1 MADTKPIY
9 YTPAVGTKGSFSFQ
23 EPFDSILFSNQEYE
37 VKSIRSLKEL
47 YDSEEDPYTNI
58 YSANN
63 LTEDDFKTDLDNNI
77 PIIVL
82 ANDANQYYYVPAT
95 KLSSL
100 PKLTGVKYQ
109 EIMLAI
115 NLGYLPVDIDA
126 TAVKSDIET
135 AVSEKLGVT
144 STIEVLKTSA
154 IQLVDESKDEEY
166 TKLRKQ
172 KMNTDTWKTKY
183 KKLEVLYNDAMA
195 QLNLLHTCIEEHGTL
210 NNINTTTS
218 VTD

>member
-23 EPFDSILFSNQEYE
+23 SPFDSILFSNQEYE

-58 YSANN
+58 YAANN
-63 LTEDDFKTDLDNNI
+63 LTEQDFETDLNNDI

-109 EIMLAI
+109 EVMLAI
-115 NLGYLPVDIDA
+115 NLGYLPVDTDI
-126 TAVKSDIET
+126 TSTKMDIESV
-135 AVSEKLGVT
+135 VSEKIGVK
-144 STIEVLKTSA
+144 SNMEIIKTSA
-154 IQLVDESKDEEY
+154 VQLVDEAKDVEY
-166 TKLRKQ
+166 TKLREAN
-172 KMNTDTWKTKY
+172 MNKDTWRTKY
-183 KKLEVLYNDAMA
+183 KKLESKYNDALA
-195 QLNLLHTCIEEHGTL
+195 QLELLHTCIEKHGTL
-210 NNINTTTS
+210 
-218 VTD
+218 D

>member
-23 EPFDSILFSNQEYE
+23 SPFDSILFSNQEYE

-58 YSANN
+58 YAANN
-63 LTEDDFKTDLDNNI
+63 LTEQDFETDLNNDI

-109 EIMLAI
+109 EVMLAI
-115 NLGYLPVDIDA
+115 NLGYLPVDTDI
-126 TAVKSDIET
+126 TSTKMDIESV
-135 AVSEKLGVT
+135 VSEKIGVK
-144 STIEVLKTSA
+144 SNMEIIKTSA
-154 IQLVDESKDEEY
+154 IQLVDEAKDVEY
-166 TKLRKQ
+166 TKLREAN
-172 KMNTDTWKTKY
+172 MNKDTWRTKY
-183 KKLEVLYNDAMA
+183 KKLESKYNDALA
-195 QLNLLHTCIEEHGTL
+195 QLELLHTCIEKHGTL
-210 NNINTTTS
+210 
-218 VTD
+218 D

>member
-9 YTPAVGTKGSFSFQ
+9 YVPAVGTKGAFSFQ
-23 EPFDSILFSNQEYE
+23 SPFDSILFSNQEYE

-47 YDSEEDPYTNI
+47 YDSEEDPFTNI

-63 LTEDDFKTDLDNNI
+63 LTEEEFKTDLDNNI

-109 EIMLAI
+109 EVMLAI
-115 NLGYLPVDIDA
+115 NLGYLPIDTDT
-126 TAVKSDIET
+126 TAVKADIET
-135 AVSEKLGVT
+135 VVSEKIGVS
-144 STIEVLKTSA
+144 STIEIIKTSA
-154 IQLVDESKDEEY
+154 VQLVDEAQDTEY
-166 TKLRKQ
+166 NKLRQQ

-183 KKLEVLYNDAMA
+183 KKLEQKYTEALA
-195 QLNLLHTCIEEHGTL
+195 QLELLHTCIEQHGTL
-210 NNINTTTS
+210 TNMKN
-218 VTD
+218 

>member
-23 EPFDSILFSNQEYE
+23 EPFNSILFSNQEYE

-63 LTEDDFKTDLDNNI
+63 LTEDDFQTDLNNNI

-109 EIMLAI
+109 EVMLAI
-115 NLGYLPVDIDA
+115 NLGYLPIDTDT
-126 TAVKSDIET
+126 TAVKADIET
-135 AVSEKLGVT
+135 VVSEKIGVS
-144 STIEVLKTSA
+144 STIEIIKTSA
-154 IQLVDESKDEEY
+154 VQLVDEAQDTEY
-166 TKLRKQ
+166 TKLRQQ

-183 KKLEVLYNDAMA
+183 KKLEQKYTEALA
-195 QLNLLHTCIEEHGTL
+195 QLELLHTCIEQHGTL
-210 NNINTTTS
+210 TNMKN
-218 VTD
+218 